1 MTGTDPSAPPAG
13 ESAPQKGFGGTV
25 RSGLRYLR
33 SGGVVIVFVAMII
46 AFSIARPDS
55 FPTFS
60 NARTILFSSVALG
73 ILAIGL
79 TVVLSIGQFDLSI
92 GAVVGISGAGAV
104 LSMANGHVITPVAV
118 MTGILVGG
126 TVGVCNGL
134 IVAYGRVP
142 AFIGTLAVG
151 SIATGIERGL
161 TLDNTIYQG
170 VHESYAAISRVN
182 ILGVPAS
189 VSIWLG
195 SLLVIWVLL
204 DLTVFGRRILSIGA
218 NEEAARLAGVRT
230 ARVKMM
236 AFVVLGLC
244 GGLTGVIVTAQ
255 AFSSYPNSGTPLLL
269 PAYAAAFL
277 GSSVLGGARFHPL
290 ATVFGVLF
298 TGTLATGLIMLEFP
312 SWSTN
317 VLQGVV
323 LAFAVLLARL
333 R

>member
-1 MTGTDPSAPPAG
+1 M
-13 ESAPQKGFGGTV
+13 
-25 RSGLRYLR
+25 L
-33 SGGVVIVFVAMII
+33 IVFAAMII
-46 AFSIARPDS
+46 AFSIARPDN

-60 NARTILFSSVALG
+60 NVRTILFTSVALG

-79 TVVLSIGQFDLSI
+79 TVVLAIGQFDLSI
-92 GAVVGISGAGAV
+92 GAIVGLSGACAT
-104 LSMANGHVITPVAV
+104 LSMSNVHAITPVAV
-118 MTGILVGG
+118 LIGILAGG
-126 TVGVCNGL
+126 TVGVFNGL

-142 AFIGTLAVG
+142 AFIGTLAIG
-151 SIATGIERGL
+151 SIATGIERGI

-170 VHESYAAISRVN
+170 IHDSYAAISRFN
-182 ILGVPAS
+182 ILGLPTS
-189 VSIWLG
+189 VWVWLG
-195 SLLVIWVLL
+195 ALLAIWMLL
-204 DLTVFGRRILSIGA
+204 DLTVLGRRIYSIGA

-236 AFVVLGLC
+236 AFVILGLC

-255 AFSSYPNSGTPLLL
+255 AFSYYPNSGMPLLL

-277 GSSVLGGARFHPL
+277 GSSVLGGARFHPV
-290 ATVFGVLF
+290 ATAFGVLF

-317 VLQGVV
+317 VLEGVV
-323 LAFAVLLARL
+323 LAFAVLLARM

>member
-1 MTGTDPSAPPAG
+1 MTAIEPPAPPEG
-13 ESAPQKGFGGTV
+13 GSARLSGFRATV
-25 RSGLRYLR
+25 RSGLRSAR
-33 SGGVVIVFVAMII
+33 SGGVVFAFVVMII
-46 AFSIARPDS
+46 AFSVARPDI

-73 ILAIGL
+73 IMAIGL

-92 GAVVGISGAGAV
+92 GAMVGISGACAV
-104 LSMANGHVITPVAV
+104 LAMANGHVLTPVAV
-118 MTGILVGG
+118 VVGILAGG
-126 TVGVCNGL
+126 TVGVFNGL

-151 SIATGIERGL
+151 SIATGIERGV

-170 VHESYAAISRVN
+170 VHESYAAISRYN

-189 VSIWLG
+189 VWVWLG
-195 SLLVIWVLL
+195 TLIVIWILL
-204 DLTVFGRRILSIGA
+204 DLTVFGRRIYSIGA

-230 ARVKMM
+230 ARVKMA

-244 GGLTGVIVTAQ
+244 GGLTGVIITAQ
-255 AFSSYPNSGTPLLL
+255 AFSYYPNSGTPLLL

-277 GSSVLGGARFHPL
+277 GSSVLGGARFHPV